1 MVWMWRSVRL
11 RRSGIRLRMTAM
23 ELRPSEQPKSAR
35 PSASTPSSNET
46 LPMASSSQGITKSID
61 DI

>member
-1 MVWMWRSVRL
+1 MVWMWRPVRL
-11 RRSGIRLRMTAM
+11 RRSGISLRMTAM

-35 PSASTPSSNET
+35 PSVSAPSSNET
-46 LPMASSSQGITKSID
+46 PPIASSSQGITWSIA

>member
-11 RRSGIRLRMTAM
+11 RRSVISLRMTEM

-35 PSASTPSSNET
+35 PSAPAPSLNEM
-46 LPMASSSQGITKSID
+46 PPIASSSQGITWSID